1 MKKIAKKNQI
11 VIATLAVMI
20 AAAGYMNYSGK
31 LFPNKTKTQETN
43 SELANK
49 ELLDISDEDASVSS
63 GDMKSQEG
71 DSGSGADSNAGS
83 TDDGSVDGTPG
94 EAVLTNGSVSS
105 VVSQAKV
112 SREQVRSKNKET
124 LQNIIDNKN
133 LSAEE
138 KEKAVNQM
146 VQMTETAEKESA
158 AESLLAAKGFHN
170 SVVSITDE
178 GITLKKIAKKNQI
191 VIATLAVMIAAAGYM
206 NYSGKLFP
214 NKTKT
219 QETNSELANKELL
232 DISDE
237 DASVSSGDM
246 KSQEGDSGSGADS
259 NAGSTDDGS
268 VDGTPGEAVLTNG
281 SVSSVVSQAKVSR
294 EQVRSKNKETLQ
306 NIIDNK
312 NLSAEEKEKA
322 VNQMVQMTET
332 AEKESAAESLLAA
345 KGFYNSV
352 VSITDDQADVIVG
365 ASELSDANRA
375 QIEDIVTR
383 KTGVAAQNIVINP
396 VNADSK

>member
-49 ELLDISDEDASVSS
+49 ELLDIADEDASVSS

-170 SVVSITDE
+170 SVVSITD
-178 GITLKKIAKKNQI
+178 
-191 VIATLAVMIAAAGYM
+191 
-206 NYSGKLFP
+206 
-214 NKTKT
+214 
-219 QETNSELANKELL
+219 
-232 DISDE
+232 
-237 DASVSSGDM
+237 
-246 KSQEGDSGSGADS
+246 
-259 NAGSTDDGS
+259 
-268 VDGTPGEAVLTNG
+268 
-281 SVSSVVSQAKVSR
+281 
-294 EQVRSKNKETLQ
+294 
-306 NIIDNK
+306 
-312 NLSAEEKEKA
+312 
-322 VNQMVQMTET
+322 
-332 AEKESAAESLLAA
+332 
-345 KGFYNSV
+345 
-352 VSITDDQADVIVG
+352 DQADVIVG

>member
-170 SVVSITDE
+170 SVVSITD
-178 GITLKKIAKKNQI
+178 
-191 VIATLAVMIAAAGYM
+191 
-206 NYSGKLFP
+206 
-214 NKTKT
+214 
-219 QETNSELANKELL
+219 
-232 DISDE
+232 
-237 DASVSSGDM
+237 
-246 KSQEGDSGSGADS
+246 
-259 NAGSTDDGS
+259 
-268 VDGTPGEAVLTNG
+268 
-281 SVSSVVSQAKVSR
+281 
-294 EQVRSKNKETLQ
+294 
-306 NIIDNK
+306 
-312 NLSAEEKEKA
+312 
-322 VNQMVQMTET
+322 
-332 AEKESAAESLLAA
+332 
-345 KGFYNSV
+345 
-352 VSITDDQADVIVG
+352 DQADVIVG

-375 QIEDIVTR
+375 QIEDIVTT

>member
-71 DSGSGADSNAGS
+71 DSGSGADSSAGS

-170 SVVSITDE
+170 SVVSITD
-178 GITLKKIAKKNQI
+178 
-191 VIATLAVMIAAAGYM
+191 
-206 NYSGKLFP
+206 
-214 NKTKT
+214 
-219 QETNSELANKELL
+219 
-232 DISDE
+232 
-237 DASVSSGDM
+237 
-246 KSQEGDSGSGADS
+246 
-259 NAGSTDDGS
+259 
-268 VDGTPGEAVLTNG
+268 
-281 SVSSVVSQAKVSR
+281 
-294 EQVRSKNKETLQ
+294 
-306 NIIDNK
+306 
-312 NLSAEEKEKA
+312 
-322 VNQMVQMTET
+322 
-332 AEKESAAESLLAA
+332 
-345 KGFYNSV
+345 
-352 VSITDDQADVIVG
+352 DQADVIVG

>member
-112 SREQVRSKNKET
+112 SRERVRSKNKET

-170 SVVSITDE
+170 SVVSITD
-178 GITLKKIAKKNQI
+178 
-191 VIATLAVMIAAAGYM
+191 
-206 NYSGKLFP
+206 
-214 NKTKT
+214 
-219 QETNSELANKELL
+219 
-232 DISDE
+232 
-237 DASVSSGDM
+237 
-246 KSQEGDSGSGADS
+246 
-259 NAGSTDDGS
+259 
-268 VDGTPGEAVLTNG
+268 
-281 SVSSVVSQAKVSR
+281 
-294 EQVRSKNKETLQ
+294 
-306 NIIDNK
+306 
-312 NLSAEEKEKA
+312 
-322 VNQMVQMTET
+322 
-332 AEKESAAESLLAA
+332 
-345 KGFYNSV
+345 
-352 VSITDDQADVIVG
+352 DQADVIVG

>member
-49 ELLDISDEDASVSS
+49 ELLDISDEDASVPS

-170 SVVSITDE
+170 SVVSITD
-178 GITLKKIAKKNQI
+178 
-191 VIATLAVMIAAAGYM
+191 
-206 NYSGKLFP
+206 
-214 NKTKT
+214 
-219 QETNSELANKELL
+219 
-232 DISDE
+232 
-237 DASVSSGDM
+237 
-246 KSQEGDSGSGADS
+246 
-259 NAGSTDDGS
+259 
-268 VDGTPGEAVLTNG
+268 
-281 SVSSVVSQAKVSR
+281 
-294 EQVRSKNKETLQ
+294 
-306 NIIDNK
+306 
-312 NLSAEEKEKA
+312 
-322 VNQMVQMTET
+322 
-332 AEKESAAESLLAA
+332 
-345 KGFYNSV
+345 
-352 VSITDDQADVIVG
+352 DQADVIVG

-383 KTGVAAQNIVINP
+383 KTVVAAQNIVINP

>member
-71 DSGSGADSNAGS
+71 DSGSGTDSNAGS

-146 VQMTETAEKESA
+146 VQMTETAEKETA
-158 AESLLAAKGFHN
+158 AESLLAAKGFH
-170 SVVSITDE
+170 
-178 GITLKKIAKKNQI
+178 
-191 VIATLAVMIAAAGYM
+191 
-206 NYSGKLFP
+206 
-214 NKTKT
+214 
-219 QETNSELANKELL
+219 
-232 DISDE
+232 
-237 DASVSSGDM
+237 
-246 KSQEGDSGSGADS
+246 
-259 NAGSTDDGS
+259 
-268 VDGTPGEAVLTNG
+268 
-281 SVSSVVSQAKVSR
+281 
-294 EQVRSKNKETLQ
+294 
-306 NIIDNK
+306 
-312 NLSAEEKEKA
+312 
-322 VNQMVQMTET
+322 
-332 AEKESAAESLLAA
+332 
-345 KGFYNSV
+345 NSV

>member
-1 MKKIAKKNQI
+1 M
-11 VIATLAVMI
+11 TDG
-20 AAAGYMNYSGK
+20 AGYMNYSGK

-71 DSGSGADSNAGS
+71 DSGSDADSNAGS

-170 SVVSITDE
+170 SVVSITD
-178 GITLKKIAKKNQI
+178 
-191 VIATLAVMIAAAGYM
+191 
-206 NYSGKLFP
+206 
-214 NKTKT
+214 
-219 QETNSELANKELL
+219 
-232 DISDE
+232 
-237 DASVSSGDM
+237 
-246 KSQEGDSGSGADS
+246 
-259 NAGSTDDGS
+259 
-268 VDGTPGEAVLTNG
+268 
-281 SVSSVVSQAKVSR
+281 
-294 EQVRSKNKETLQ
+294 
-306 NIIDNK
+306 
-312 NLSAEEKEKA
+312 
-322 VNQMVQMTET
+322 
-332 AEKESAAESLLAA
+332 
-345 KGFYNSV
+345 
-352 VSITDDQADVIVG
+352 DQADVIVG

>member
-20 AAAGYMNYSGK
+20 ADAGYMNYSGK

-170 SVVSITDE
+170 SVVSITD
-178 GITLKKIAKKNQI
+178 
-191 VIATLAVMIAAAGYM
+191 
-206 NYSGKLFP
+206 
-214 NKTKT
+214 
-219 QETNSELANKELL
+219 
-232 DISDE
+232 
-237 DASVSSGDM
+237 
-246 KSQEGDSGSGADS
+246 
-259 NAGSTDDGS
+259 
-268 VDGTPGEAVLTNG
+268 
-281 SVSSVVSQAKVSR
+281 
-294 EQVRSKNKETLQ
+294 
-306 NIIDNK
+306 
-312 NLSAEEKEKA
+312 
-322 VNQMVQMTET
+322 
-332 AEKESAAESLLAA
+332 
-345 KGFYNSV
+345 
-352 VSITDDQADVIVG
+352 DQADVIVG

>member
-71 DSGSGADSNAGS
+71 DSGSDADSNAGS

-146 VQMTETAEKESA
+146 VQMTEIAEKEAA
-158 AESLLAAKGFHN
+158 AESLLAAKGFN
-170 SVVSITDE
+170 D
-178 GITLKKIAKKNQI
+178 
-191 VIATLAVMIAAAGYM
+191 
-206 NYSGKLFP
+206 
-214 NKTKT
+214 
-219 QETNSELANKELL
+219 
-232 DISDE
+232 
-237 DASVSSGDM
+237 
-246 KSQEGDSGSGADS
+246 
-259 NAGSTDDGS
+259 
-268 VDGTPGEAVLTNG
+268 
-281 SVSSVVSQAKVSR
+281 
-294 EQVRSKNKETLQ
+294 
-306 NIIDNK
+306 
-312 NLSAEEKEKA
+312 
-322 VNQMVQMTET
+322 
-332 AEKESAAESLLAA
+332 
-345 KGFYNSV
+345 SV

-383 KTGVAAQNIVINP
+383 KTGVAAQNIVINR

>member
-158 AESLLAAKGFHN
+158 AESLLAAKRFH
-170 SVVSITDE
+170 
-178 GITLKKIAKKNQI
+178 
-191 VIATLAVMIAAAGYM
+191 
-206 NYSGKLFP
+206 
-214 NKTKT
+214 
-219 QETNSELANKELL
+219 
-232 DISDE
+232 
-237 DASVSSGDM
+237 
-246 KSQEGDSGSGADS
+246 
-259 NAGSTDDGS
+259 
-268 VDGTPGEAVLTNG
+268 
-281 SVSSVVSQAKVSR
+281 
-294 EQVRSKNKETLQ
+294 
-306 NIIDNK
+306 
-312 NLSAEEKEKA
+312 
-322 VNQMVQMTET
+322 
-332 AEKESAAESLLAA
+332 
-345 KGFYNSV
+345 NSV

>member
-31 LFPNKTKTQETN
+31 LFPNKTKTRETN

-170 SVVSITDE
+170 SVVSITD
-178 GITLKKIAKKNQI
+178 
-191 VIATLAVMIAAAGYM
+191 
-206 NYSGKLFP
+206 
-214 NKTKT
+214 
-219 QETNSELANKELL
+219 
-232 DISDE
+232 
-237 DASVSSGDM
+237 
-246 KSQEGDSGSGADS
+246 
-259 NAGSTDDGS
+259 
-268 VDGTPGEAVLTNG
+268 
-281 SVSSVVSQAKVSR
+281 
-294 EQVRSKNKETLQ
+294 
-306 NIIDNK
+306 
-312 NLSAEEKEKA
+312 
-322 VNQMVQMTET
+322 
-332 AEKESAAESLLAA
+332 
-345 KGFYNSV
+345 
-352 VSITDDQADVIVG
+352 DQADVIVG

>member
-31 LFPNKTKTQETN
+31 LLPNKTKTQETN

-170 SVVSITDE
+170 SVVSITD
-178 GITLKKIAKKNQI
+178 
-191 VIATLAVMIAAAGYM
+191 
-206 NYSGKLFP
+206 
-214 NKTKT
+214 
-219 QETNSELANKELL
+219 
-232 DISDE
+232 
-237 DASVSSGDM
+237 
-246 KSQEGDSGSGADS
+246 
-259 NAGSTDDGS
+259 
-268 VDGTPGEAVLTNG
+268 
-281 SVSSVVSQAKVSR
+281 
-294 EQVRSKNKETLQ
+294 
-306 NIIDNK
+306 
-312 NLSAEEKEKA
+312 
-322 VNQMVQMTET
+322 
-332 AEKESAAESLLAA
+332 
-345 KGFYNSV
+345 
-352 VSITDDQADVIVG
+352 DQADVIVG

>member
-124 LQNIIDNKN
+124 LQNVIDNKN

-158 AESLLAAKGFHN
+158 AESLLAAKGFH
-170 SVVSITDE
+170 
-178 GITLKKIAKKNQI
+178 
-191 VIATLAVMIAAAGYM
+191 
-206 NYSGKLFP
+206 
-214 NKTKT
+214 
-219 QETNSELANKELL
+219 
-232 DISDE
+232 
-237 DASVSSGDM
+237 
-246 KSQEGDSGSGADS
+246 
-259 NAGSTDDGS
+259 
-268 VDGTPGEAVLTNG
+268 
-281 SVSSVVSQAKVSR
+281 
-294 EQVRSKNKETLQ
+294 
-306 NIIDNK
+306 
-312 NLSAEEKEKA
+312 
-322 VNQMVQMTET
+322 
-332 AEKESAAESLLAA
+332 
-345 KGFYNSV
+345 NSV

>member
-94 EAVLTNGSVSS
+94 EAVLTNGSVRS

-170 SVVSITDE
+170 SVVSITD
-178 GITLKKIAKKNQI
+178 
-191 VIATLAVMIAAAGYM
+191 
-206 NYSGKLFP
+206 
-214 NKTKT
+214 
-219 QETNSELANKELL
+219 
-232 DISDE
+232 
-237 DASVSSGDM
+237 
-246 KSQEGDSGSGADS
+246 
-259 NAGSTDDGS
+259 
-268 VDGTPGEAVLTNG
+268 
-281 SVSSVVSQAKVSR
+281 
-294 EQVRSKNKETLQ
+294 
-306 NIIDNK
+306 
-312 NLSAEEKEKA
+312 
-322 VNQMVQMTET
+322 
-332 AEKESAAESLLAA
+332 
-345 KGFYNSV
+345 
-352 VSITDDQADVIVG
+352 DQADVIVG

>member
-31 LFPNKTKTQETN
+31 LFPNKAKTQETN

-49 ELLDISDEDASVSS
+49 ELLDISDEDTSVSS
-63 GDMKSQEG
+63 GDIKSQDG
-71 DSGSGADSNAGS
+71 DTGSSTDSNSGS

-105 VVSQAKV
+105 VAAQAKV

-133 LSAEE
+133 LSDAE

-146 VQMTETAEKESA
+146 VQMTETAEKEAA
-158 AESLLAAKGFHN
+158 AESLLAAKGFN
-170 SVVSITDE
+170 D
-178 GITLKKIAKKNQI
+178 
-191 VIATLAVMIAAAGYM
+191 
-206 NYSGKLFP
+206 
-214 NKTKT
+214 
-219 QETNSELANKELL
+219 
-232 DISDE
+232 
-237 DASVSSGDM
+237 
-246 KSQEGDSGSGADS
+246 
-259 NAGSTDDGS
+259 
-268 VDGTPGEAVLTNG
+268 
-281 SVSSVVSQAKVSR
+281 
-294 EQVRSKNKETLQ
+294 
-306 NIIDNK
+306 
-312 NLSAEEKEKA
+312 
-322 VNQMVQMTET
+322 
-332 AEKESAAESLLAA
+332 
-345 KGFYNSV
+345 SV

-396 VNADSK
+396 VNADAK

>member
-146 VQMTETAEKESA
+146 VQMTETTEKESA
-158 AESLLAAKGFHN
+158 AESLLAAKGFH
-170 SVVSITDE
+170 
-178 GITLKKIAKKNQI
+178 
-191 VIATLAVMIAAAGYM
+191 
-206 NYSGKLFP
+206 
-214 NKTKT
+214 
-219 QETNSELANKELL
+219 
-232 DISDE
+232 
-237 DASVSSGDM
+237 
-246 KSQEGDSGSGADS
+246 
-259 NAGSTDDGS
+259 
-268 VDGTPGEAVLTNG
+268 
-281 SVSSVVSQAKVSR
+281 
-294 EQVRSKNKETLQ
+294 
-306 NIIDNK
+306 
-312 NLSAEEKEKA
+312 
-322 VNQMVQMTET
+322 
-332 AEKESAAESLLAA
+332 
-345 KGFYNSV
+345 NSV

>member
-158 AESLLAAKGFHN
+158 AESLLAAKGFHD
-170 SVVSITDE
+170 SVV
-178 GITLKKIAKKNQI
+178 N
-191 VIATLAVMIAAAGYM
+191 
-206 NYSGKLFP
+206 
-214 NKTKT
+214 
-219 QETNSELANKELL
+219 
-232 DISDE
+232 
-237 DASVSSGDM
+237 
-246 KSQEGDSGSGADS
+246 
-259 NAGSTDDGS
+259 
-268 VDGTPGEAVLTNG
+268 
-281 SVSSVVSQAKVSR
+281 
-294 EQVRSKNKETLQ
+294 
-306 NIIDNK
+306 
-312 NLSAEEKEKA
+312 
-322 VNQMVQMTET
+322 
-332 AEKESAAESLLAA
+332 
-345 KGFYNSV
+345 
-352 VSITDDQADVIVG
+352 ITDDQADVIVG

>member
-31 LFPNKTKTQETN
+31 LFPNKAKTQETN

-49 ELLDISDEDASVSS
+49 ELLDISDEDTSVSS
-63 GDMKSQEG
+63 GDIKSQDG
-71 DSGSGADSNAGS
+71 DTGSSTDSNSGS
-83 TDDGSVDGTPG
+83 TDGGSVDGTPG

-105 VVSQAKV
+105 VAAQAKV
-112 SREQVRSKNKET
+112 SREQARSKNKET

-133 LSAEE
+133 LSDAE

-146 VQMTETAEKESA
+146 VQMTETAEKEAA
-158 AESLLAAKGFHN
+158 AESLLAAKGFN
-170 SVVSITDE
+170 D
-178 GITLKKIAKKNQI
+178 
-191 VIATLAVMIAAAGYM
+191 
-206 NYSGKLFP
+206 
-214 NKTKT
+214 
-219 QETNSELANKELL
+219 
-232 DISDE
+232 
-237 DASVSSGDM
+237 
-246 KSQEGDSGSGADS
+246 
-259 NAGSTDDGS
+259 
-268 VDGTPGEAVLTNG
+268 
-281 SVSSVVSQAKVSR
+281 
-294 EQVRSKNKETLQ
+294 
-306 NIIDNK
+306 
-312 NLSAEEKEKA
+312 
-322 VNQMVQMTET
+322 
-332 AEKESAAESLLAA
+332 
-345 KGFYNSV
+345 SV

>member
-20 AAAGYMNYSGK
+20 ATAGYMNYSGK

-49 ELLDISDEDASVSS
+49 ELLDISDEDASVPS

-170 SVVSITDE
+170 SVVSITD
-178 GITLKKIAKKNQI
+178 
-191 VIATLAVMIAAAGYM
+191 
-206 NYSGKLFP
+206 
-214 NKTKT
+214 
-219 QETNSELANKELL
+219 
-232 DISDE
+232 
-237 DASVSSGDM
+237 
-246 KSQEGDSGSGADS
+246 
-259 NAGSTDDGS
+259 
-268 VDGTPGEAVLTNG
+268 
-281 SVSSVVSQAKVSR
+281 
-294 EQVRSKNKETLQ
+294 
-306 NIIDNK
+306 
-312 NLSAEEKEKA
+312 
-322 VNQMVQMTET
+322 
-332 AEKESAAESLLAA
+332 
-345 KGFYNSV
+345 
-352 VSITDDQADVIVG
+352 DQADVIVG

>member
-20 AAAGYMNYSGK
+20 TAAGYMNYSGK

-170 SVVSITDE
+170 SVVSITD
-178 GITLKKIAKKNQI
+178 
-191 VIATLAVMIAAAGYM
+191 
-206 NYSGKLFP
+206 
-214 NKTKT
+214 
-219 QETNSELANKELL
+219 
-232 DISDE
+232 
-237 DASVSSGDM
+237 
-246 KSQEGDSGSGADS
+246 
-259 NAGSTDDGS
+259 
-268 VDGTPGEAVLTNG
+268 
-281 SVSSVVSQAKVSR
+281 
-294 EQVRSKNKETLQ
+294 
-306 NIIDNK
+306 
-312 NLSAEEKEKA
+312 
-322 VNQMVQMTET
+322 
-332 AEKESAAESLLAA
+332 
-345 KGFYNSV
+345 
-352 VSITDDQADVIVG
+352 DQADVIVG